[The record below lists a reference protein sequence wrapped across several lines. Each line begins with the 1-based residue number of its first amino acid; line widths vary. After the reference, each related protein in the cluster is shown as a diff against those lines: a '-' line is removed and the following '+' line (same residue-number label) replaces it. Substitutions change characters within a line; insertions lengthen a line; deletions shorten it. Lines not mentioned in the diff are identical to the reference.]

1 MEDNSSSSDDHGDFD
16 FSRISLRPFDLTDID
31 DFMEWAADDQVNR
44 FSNRTPYFTREVGL
58 QELKNSIFFHPWNRS
73 ICLDNRSIGSIS
85 VSPQKGKNDMCR
97 AEIGYSLGS
106 SFWGKGIA
114 THVVRLVATSV
125 FWEWPH
131 LERLEALVDVENVA
145 SQRVVEKV
153 GFQKEGVLRK
163 YFIVKGQA
171 RDMVM
176 YSLLANEA

>member
-16 FSRISLRPFDLTDID
+16 FSRISLRPFDLTDIN

-44 FSNRTPYFTREVGL
+44 FSNQTPYFTREVGL
-58 QELKNSIFFHPWNRS
+58 QELKYSIFFHPWNRS

-85 VSPQKGKNDMCR
+85 
-97 AEIGYSLGS
+97 IGYSLGS

-163 YFIVKGQA
+163 YFIVKGEA

-176 YSLLANEA
+176 YSLLANEASIS